1 MSLFAHQIRADQLVF
16 WRNRESAVFVF
27 LFPVLLF
34 VLLSIVYSGEYRG
47 RPVTDY
53 LVPSLITY
61 GVANTA
67 YGGLAFI
74 LVVRRE
80 LGILK
85 RIRAT
90 PLPSWMYLS
99 ATLCSTLLVFTLQAA
114 AIMALGRLLYDWHLP
129 SEWPSLFAAF
139 LLGAICFA
147 GMGFGA
153 ASLIRSAEG
162 ASAVVN
168 VVTLPM
174 AFLSGGFGPTRDY
187 PEVLQAIADALPL
200 TYLVDI
206 VQGIVYDG
214 KPIWEQPGAVAVL
227 LAWGLAGTLIAAR
240 LFAWEPRER

>member
-1 MSLFAHQIRADQLVF
+1 MSLFAHQVRADQLVF
-16 WRNRESAVFVF
+16 WRGRESAIFVF

-34 VLLSIVYSGEYRG
+34 LLLSTVYSGEFRG
-47 RPVTDY
+47 RPLTDY
-53 LVPSLITY
+53 LVPSLVTY
-61 GVANTA
+61 GVANTTF
-67 YGGLAFI
+67 GGLAII

-90 PLPSWMYLS
+90 PLPAPTYLA
-99 ATLCSTLLVFTLQAA
+99 ATLCSILVVFALQAA

-129 SEWPSLFAAF
+129 SEWPSLLAAF
-139 LLGAICFA
+139 LLGALCFA

-168 VVTLPM
+168 VITLPM
-174 AFLSGGFGPTRDY
+174 AFLSGGFGPTSDFPDFLR
-187 PEVLQAIADALPL
+187 AIADVLPL

-214 KPIWEQPGAVAVL
+214 KPIWEQPVAVVVL
-227 LAWGLAGTLIAAR
+227 LAWGVAGTLIAAR
-240 LFAWEPRER
+240 FFAWEPRER

>member
-1 MSLFAHQIRADQLVF
+1 
-16 WRNRESAVFVF
+16 
-27 LFPVLLF
+27 VLLF
-34 VLLSIVYSGEYRG
+34 LLLSTVYSGDYRG
-47 RPVTDY
+47 RPLTDY

-67 YGGLAFI
+67 FGGLAII
-74 LVVRRE
+74 LVLRRE

-85 RIRAT
+85 RLRAT
-90 PLPSWMYLS
+90 PLPAPTYLA
-99 ATLCSTLLVFTLQAA
+99 ATLCSTLLVFALQAA

-129 SEWPSLFAAF
+129 SQWPSLFAAF
-139 LLGAICFA
+139 LLGALCFA

-153 ASLIRSAEG
+153 ASLIRSGEG

-168 VVTLPM
+168 VIILPM
-174 AFLSGGFGPTRDY
+174 AFLSGGFGPTRDF
-187 PEVLQAIADALPL
+187 PEVLQAIADVLPL

-214 KPIWEQPGAVAVL
+214 KPIWEQPTAVAVL

-240 LFAWEPRER
+240 FFGWEPRER

>member
-1 MSLFAHQIRADQLVF
+1 MSLFVHQVRADQLVF
-16 WRNRESAVFVF
+16 WRGRESAIFVF

-34 VLLSIVYSGEYRG
+34 LLLSTVYSGEYRG
-47 RPVTDY
+47 RPLTDY
-53 LVPSLITY
+53 LVPSLVTY
-61 GVANTA
+61 GVANTTF
-67 YGGLAFI
+67 GGLAII

-90 PLPSWMYLS
+90 PLPAPMYLA
-99 ATLCSTLLVFTLQAA
+99 ATLCSILVVFALQAA

-129 SEWPSLFAAF
+129 SEWLSLFAAF
-139 LLGAICFA
+139 LLGALCFA

-168 VVTLPM
+168 VITLPM
-174 AFLSGGFGPTRDY
+174 AFLSGGFGPTSDF
-187 PEVLQAIADALPL
+187 PDFLQAIADVLPL

-206 VQGIVYDG
+206 VQGVVYEG
-214 KPIWEQPGAVAVL
+214 KPIWEQPTAVAVL
-227 LAWGLAGTLIAAR
+227 LAWGVAGTLIAAR
-240 LFAWEPRER
+240 FFAWEPRER

>member
-1 MSLFAHQIRADQLVF
+1 VSLFAHQVRADQLVF
-16 WRNRESAVFVF
+16 WRGRESAVFVF

-34 VLLSIVYSGEYRG
+34 LLLSTVYSGEYRG
-47 RPVTDY
+47 RPISDY

-67 YGGLAFI
+67 FGGLAI
-74 LVVRRE
+74 MLVLRRE

-90 PLPSWMYLS
+90 PLPAPMYLA
-99 ATLCSTLLVFTLQAA
+99 ATLCSTLLVFALQAV

-129 SEWPSLFAAF
+129 SQWPSLLAAF
-139 LLGAICFA
+139 LLGALCFA

-153 ASLIRSAEG
+153 ASLIRSGEG

-168 VVTLPM
+168 VITLPM

-187 PEVLQAIADALPL
+187 PDVLQAIADVLPL

-214 KPIWEQPGAVAVL
+214 KPIWEQPGAAGVL
-227 LAWGLAGTLIAAR
+227 LAWGVVGTLIAAR
-240 LFAWEPRER
+240 FFAWEPRER

>member
-1 MSLFAHQIRADQLVF
+1 MSLFVHQVRADQLVF
-16 WRNRESAVFVF
+16 WRGRESAIFVF

-34 VLLSIVYSGEYRG
+34 LLLSTVYSGEYRG
-47 RPVTDY
+47 RPLTDY

-67 YGGLAFI
+67 FGGLAI
-74 LVVRRE
+74 MLVLRRE

-90 PLPSWMYLS
+90 PLPAPMYLA
-99 ATLCSTLLVFTLQAA
+99 ATLCSTLLVFALQAA

-129 SEWPSLFAAF
+129 SQWPSLFAAF
-139 LLGAICFA
+139 LLGALCFA
-147 GMGFGA
+147 GMGFGG
-153 ASLIRSAEG
+153 ASLIRSGEG

-168 VVTLPM
+168 VITLPM

-187 PEVLQAIADALPL
+187 PDVLQAIADVLPL

-206 VQGIVYDG
+206 VQGIVYEG

-227 LAWGLAGTLIAAR
+227 LAWGLAGTLVAAR

>member
-1 MSLFAHQIRADQLVF
+1 VSMFVHQVRADQLVF
-16 WRNRESAVFVF
+16 WRGRESAIFVF

-34 VLLSIVYSGEYRG
+34 LLLSTVYSGEYRG
-47 RPVTDY
+47 RPLTDY
-53 LVPSLITY
+53 LVPSLVTY
-61 GVANTA
+61 GVANTTF
-67 YGGLAFI
+67 GGLAII

-90 PLPSWMYLS
+90 PLPAPMYLA
-99 ATLCSTLLVFTLQAA
+99 ATLCSILLVFALQAA
-114 AIMALGRLLYDWHLP
+114 AIMALGRVLYDWHLP

-139 LLGAICFA
+139 LLGALCFA

-168 VVTLPM
+168 VITLPM
-174 AFLSGGFGPTRDY
+174 AFLSGGFGPTRDF
-187 PEVLQAIADALPL
+187 PDFLQAIADVLPL

-206 VQGIVYDG
+206 VQGVVYEG
-214 KPIWEQPGAVAVL
+214 KPIWEQPVAVAVL
-227 LAWGLAGTLIAAR
+227 LAWGVAGTVIAKR
-240 LFAWEPRER
+240 FFAWEPRER

>member
-1 MSLFAHQIRADQLVF
+1 MSLFAHQVRADQLVF
-16 WRNRESAVFVF
+16 WRGRESAIFVF

-34 VLLSIVYSGEYRG
+34 LLLSVVYDGEYRG

-67 YGGLAFI
+67 FGGLAII

-85 RIRAT
+85 RLRAT
-90 PLPSWMYLS
+90 PLPAPMYLA
-99 ATLCSTLLVFTLQAA
+99 ATLCSILLVFALQAA
-114 AIMALGRLLYDWHLP
+114 TIMGLGRLLYDWHLP
-129 SEWPSLFAAF
+129 SQWPSLFAAF
-139 LLGAICFA
+139 LLGALCFA

-153 ASLIRSAEG
+153 ASLIRSSEG

-168 VVTLPM
+168 VITLPM
-174 AFLSGGFGPTRDY
+174 AFLSGGFGPTRDF
-187 PEVLQAIADALPL
+187 PAFLQAIADVLPL

-206 VQGIVYDG
+206 VEGIVYEG
-214 KPIWEQPGAVAVL
+214 KPIWEQTTAVGVL
-227 LAWGLAGTLIAAR
+227 LAWGVAGTLIAMR
-240 LFAWEPRER
+240 YFAWEPRER

>member
-1 MSLFAHQIRADQLVF
+1 
-16 WRNRESAVFVF
+16 
-27 LFPVLLF
+27 
-34 VLLSIVYSGEYRG
+34 
-47 RPVTDY
+47 
-53 LVPSLITY
+53 
-61 GVANTA
+61 
-67 YGGLAFI
+67 
-74 LVVRRE
+74 
-80 LGILK
+80 
-85 RIRAT
+85 
-90 PLPSWMYLS
+90 
-99 ATLCSTLLVFTLQAA
+99 
-114 AIMALGRLLYDWHLP
+114 
-129 SEWPSLFAAF
+129 
-139 LLGAICFA
+139 
-147 GMGFGA
+147 MGFGA

>member
-1 MSLFAHQIRADQLVF
+1 VSMFVHQVRADQLVF
-16 WRNRESAVFVF
+16 WRGRESAIFVF

-34 VLLSIVYSGEYRG
+34 LLLSTVYSGEYRG
-47 RPVTDY
+47 RPLTDY
-53 LVPSLITY
+53 LVPSLVTY
-61 GVANTA
+61 GVANTTF
-67 YGGLAFI
+67 GGLAII

-90 PLPSWMYLS
+90 PLPAPMYLA
-99 ATLCSTLLVFTLQAA
+99 ATLCSILLVFALQAA
-114 AIMALGRLLYDWHLP
+114 AIMALGRVLYDWHLP

-139 LLGAICFA
+139 LLGALCFA

-168 VVTLPM
+168 VITLPM
-174 AFLSGGFGPTRDY
+174 AFLSGGFGPTRDF
-187 PEVLQAIADALPL
+187 PEFLQAIADVLPL

-206 VQGIVYDG
+206 VQGVVYDG
-214 KPIWEQPGAVAVL
+214 KPIWEQPLAVVVL
-227 LAWGLAGTLIAAR
+227 LAWAVVGTLIAMR
-240 LFAWEPRER
+240 FFAWEPRER

>member
-1 MSLFAHQIRADQLVF
+1 MSMFVHQVRADQLVF
-16 WRNRESAVFVF
+16 WRGRESAIFVF

-34 VLLSIVYSGEYRG
+34 LLLSTVYSGEYRG
-47 RPVTDY
+47 RPLTDY
-53 LVPSLITY
+53 LVPSLVTY
-61 GVANTA
+61 GVANTTF
-67 YGGLAFI
+67 GGLAII

-90 PLPSWMYLS
+90 PLPAPMYLA
-99 ATLCSTLLVFTLQAA
+99 ATLCSILLVFALQAA
-114 AIMALGRLLYDWHLP
+114 AIMALGRVLYDWHLP

-139 LLGAICFA
+139 LLGALCFA

-168 VVTLPM
+168 VITLPM
-174 AFLSGGFGPTRDY
+174 AFLSGGFGPTRDF
-187 PEVLQAIADALPL
+187 PEFLQAIADVLPL

-206 VQGIVYDG
+206 VQGVVYDG
-214 KPIWEQPGAVAVL
+214 KPISEQPLAVVVL
-227 LAWGLAGTLIAAR
+227 LAWGVAGTLIAMR
-240 LFAWEPRER
+240 FFAWEPRER

>member
-1 MSLFAHQIRADQLVF
+1 MSLFAHQVRADQLVF
-16 WRNRESAVFVF
+16 WRGRESAIFVF

-34 VLLSIVYSGEYRG
+34 LLLSTVYSGEYRG
-47 RPVTDY
+47 RPLTDY
-53 LVPSLITY
+53 LVPSLVTY
-61 GVANTA
+61 GVANTTF
-67 YGGLAFI
+67 GGLAII

-90 PLPSWMYLS
+90 PLPAPTYLA
-99 ATLCSTLLVFTLQAA
+99 ATLCSILVVFALQAA

-139 LLGAICFA
+139 LLGALCFA

-168 VVTLPM
+168 VITLPM
-174 AFLSGGFGPTRDY
+174 AFLSGGFGPTSDF
-187 PEVLQAIADALPL
+187 PDFLQAIADVLPL

-206 VQGIVYDG
+206 VQGVVYDG
-214 KPIWEQPGAVAVL
+214 KPIWEQPGAVGVL
-227 LAWGLAGTLIAAR
+227 LAWGVAGTLIAAR
-240 LFAWEPRER
+240 FFAWEPRER